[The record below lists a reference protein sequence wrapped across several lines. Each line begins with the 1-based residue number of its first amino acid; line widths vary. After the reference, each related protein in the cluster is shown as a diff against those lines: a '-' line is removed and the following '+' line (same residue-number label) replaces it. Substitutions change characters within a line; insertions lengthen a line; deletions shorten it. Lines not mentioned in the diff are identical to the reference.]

1 MSFDRPILIYSDY
14 CIHSKNYLQMLMKHP
29 NIYETFI
36 RMNIDV
42 DPQTKQRPNVF
53 YKIQQQLNKKIVR
66 VPTIIIKN
74 DKNGEILLLSDKD
87 AFKWLDF
94 KINANKEGNS
104 DTSIKGFN
112 INEMGSFS
120 DGYSKYN
127 ENSNESTHI
136 NDANE
141 QSFKFY
147 KNINGQRV
155 LPGENFQ
162 VDCEIKGSDSFLDKN
177 FENSNNFDQSS
188 YKNLESTRENFSN
201 HQRPNMGKI
210 QQLESMS
217 MNQPK
222 VNVSDFNNR
231 VNNYQQSNQSQ
242 QRIPQIDFT
251 SQNFGLS
258 QELGGMKF
266 NKSQKLQEFDSKLNQ
281 LMMDRGN

>member
-29 NIYETFI
+29 DIYETFI

-42 DPQTKQRPNVF
+42 EPQTKQRPSIF
-53 YKIQQQLNKKIVR
+53 YKIQEQLNKKIVR

-74 DKNGEILLLSDKD
+74 DKNNEILLLSDKD

-94 KINANKEGNS
+94 KINLNKNG

-112 INEMGSFS
+112 INEMASFS

-127 ENSNESTHI
+127 INSNESTHI

-177 FENSNNFDQSS
+177 FENSQKIDHST
-188 YKNLESTRENFSN
+188 YKNMENTRETFLNSQN
-201 HQRPNMGKI
+201 SHKKI

-217 MNQPK
+217 INQPK
-222 VNVSDFNNR
+222 VNVSEFNNR

-258 QELGGMKF
+258 QELGGLKF

-281 LMMDRGN
+281 LMMDRG